1 MSDASA
7 TASTN
12 PDTTV
17 SGSGGV
23 HALSACRAFGVE
35 TMWTLSGGHVFP
47 LYDAAVRPVAP
58 TPPMRLIDVRHEQ
71 SAVFAAEATAK
82 LTRQPGLAV
91 LTAGPGVTN
100 GVSAVTS
107 ALFNGS
113 PVLVLGGRA
122 PASRWGA
129 GSLQEFDHPPVLAP
143 VTKSATTAG
152 TLEAIPGAVADALR
166 TATAAHRGPAFVDLP
181 LDAVFGVADLAAPD
195 SSPATRPAPDDDDL
209 TTVARVL
216 ADAQRPVLVLGSDVW
231 ADGAEH
237 AARHLV
243 EELSIPVVMN
253 GMGRGVVAPSS
264 PLNATRVRG
273 AAFKAADL
281 VVVVGTPLDFRLGF
295 GVFGGGDGAAP
306 ARVVHL
312 ADAPDGIARHV
323 ELAASAAGDLSAV
336 LAGILDRL
344 PRRPE
349 TKAWVEHL
357 ADLAVGATQKVEAE
371 LASEGADGTIHPARV
386 YGALQQVLDP
396 DAVVIGDGGDF
407 VSYAGR
413 LVDSHRPGCW
423 LDPGPFGCLG
433 TGLGYTMAARVARP
447 DAQVALMLGD
457 GAAGFSL
464 MDVDT
469 LVRHKLPA
477 VIVVGNNGIWGLEK
491 HPMQFLYGYD
501 VAAELQPG
509 LGYDQVVTALGGA
522 GETVSDAAELEPA
535 LRRAF
540 EQSRDA
546 SLPYCVNVLLDPSV
560 AYPRSSNLA

>member
-1 MSDASA
+1 MSDAPA
-7 TASTN
+7 TGS
-12 PDTTV
+12 TV

-23 HALSACRAFGVE
+23 HALQVCRAFGVE

-58 TPPMRLIDVRHEQ
+58 TPEMRLVDVRHEQ
-71 SAVFAAEATAK
+71 TAVFAAEATAK
-82 LTRQPGLAV
+82 LTRRPGLAV

-100 GVSAVTS
+100 GVSAVTTS
-107 ALFNGS
+107 LFNGS

-122 PASRWGA
+122 PAARWGS

-143 VTKSATTAG
+143 VTKSAVTAG
-152 TLEAIPGAVADALR
+152 TLPAIPGAVADALR

-181 LDAVFGVADLAAPD
+181 LDAVFGVADLPAPD
-195 SSPATRPAPDDDDL
+195 ATPAPRTAPDDDAL
-209 TTVARVL
+209 AGVAKVL
-216 ADAQRPVLVLGSDVW
+216 GESERPVLVLGSDVW
-231 ADGAEH
+231 ADGAEQ
-237 AARHLV
+237 AARHLS
-243 EELSIPVVMN
+243 EELGIPVVMN
-253 GMGRGVVAPSS
+253 GMGRGVLPPTS

-281 VVVVGTPLDFRLGF
+281 VVVIGTPLDFRLGF
-295 GVFGGGDGAAP
+295 GVFGGGKGTAP

-336 LAGILDRL
+336 LTAILDRL
-344 PRRPE
+344 KRRPD
-349 TKAWVEHL
+349 TTAWVEHL
-357 ADLAVGATQKVEAE
+357 AGLAVGATEKVEAE
-371 LASEGADGTIHPARV
+371 LGSEGANGSIHPARV
-386 YGALQQVLDP
+386 YGALRQVLDP

-413 LVDSHRPGCW
+413 LVDSYRPGCW

-469 LVRHKLPA
+469 LVRHRLPA

-509 LGYDQVVTALGGA
+509 LGYDKVVTALGGG
-522 GETVSDAAELEPA
+522 GETVSDADQLEPA

-540 EQSRDA
+540 EQSREA
-546 SLPYCVNVLLDPSV
+546 SLPYCVNVLLDPSF
-560 AYPRSSNLA
+560 AYPRSANLA